1 MMNYVYFDNVHK
13 KKISKTSLNHL
24 FEHGLRSCE
33 LWTCIK
39 SVSFDHYFSVSG
51 HFVWIAQSYKI

>member
-51 HFVWIAQSYKI
+51 HFVWIA